1 MTELQAISLAQRIQE
16 NKEPLWQAIKRL
28 SDEKDAEKE
37 AALKELEAKQKP
49 AEKTKPKK
57 APKLKTR
64 ATVIPADEIADG
76 KNGE

>member
-37 AALKELEAKQKP
+37 AALKELEAKLKP
-49 AEKTKPKK
+49 AKK
-57 APKLKTR
+57 QKAKR
-64 ATVIPADEIADG
+64 AKMTIFA
-76 KNGE
+76 